1 MSGRI
6 RFTVLAALASASALP
21 AHASQRPG
29 DTLTSSYE
37 VDGVRVIHRRVP
49 SNDIIA
55 VNLYLLGG
63 SRQVT
68 FGNAGI
74 EPLLLAVSERGTAQL
89 TREDLRRPLARTGS
103 AIVIDV
109 EADWTVFGLRTT
121 TRGLGDV
128 WPVFAARVVS
138 PALTMSDVATVR
150 DQFVASLVQRRDSPD
165 EWAEHLADSVA
176 FVGHPYGID
185 PEGTVRSVGSL
196 THEQLRAYHRGQ
208 FVKSRLL
215 LVVVGN
221 VERRELDQLVG
232 STLSRLPAGG
242 YVWTLPD
249 TLPRRPTTVHRDAR
263 ALPTNY
269 VIGYAPGPR
278 ADHPDYDALRVASG
292 IVSGQLFAEVR
303 SRLAL
308 SYAVAAP
315 FRERAIGAVG
325 LYVSTTDPVAALN
338 AMRTEIRALQEV
350 IVDQESLTPLLQQF
364 ITEYFLNNE
373 TNAAQADLL
382 ARSQL
387 YQGDWRRSSA
397 LMQSLRAVT
406 PTDIQRV
413 MRGYF
418 RNLNFAYVGDP
429 RRLPDSAMQA
439 WR

>member
-1 MSGRI
+1 MSPRI
-6 RFTVLAALASASALP
+6 RFSALAALAITAALP
-21 AHASQRPG
+21 AHAAQRPG

-37 VDGVRVIHRRVP
+37 VEGVRVIHRSVP
-49 SNDIIA
+49 SNDIVA
-55 VNLYLLGG
+55 VNLYFLGG

-68 FGNAGI
+68 FDNAGI
-74 EPLLLAVSERGTAQL
+74 EPLLLAASERGTAQL
-89 TREDLRRPLARTGS
+89 TREDLRRALARSGS
-103 AIVIDV
+103 SIVIDV
-109 EADWTVFGLRTT
+109 DADWTVFGLRTT
-121 TRGLGDV
+121 TRSFREV
-128 WPVFAARVVS
+128 WPAFAARVVTPTLS
-138 PALTMSDVATVR
+138 MNDVATVR
-150 DQFVASLVQRRDSPD
+150 DQFVASLMQRRDSP
-165 EWAEHLADSVA
+165 EVWAEHLADSVA
-176 FVGHPYGID
+176 FAGHPYGID
-185 PEGTVRSVGSL
+185 PEGTVRSVASL
-196 THEQLRAYHRGQ
+196 THEQLRAYHRDQ
-208 FVKSRLL
+208 FVRSRLM

-221 VERRELDQLVG
+221 VERRDLEQLVR
-232 STLSRLPAGG
+232 STLGRLPAGS

-249 TLPRRPTTVHRDAR
+249 TLPRRPAAVHREAR

-315 FRERAIGAVG
+315 FRERAVGAVG

-338 AMRTEIRALQEV
+338 AMRAEIRALQDA

-406 PTDIQRV
+406 PADIQRV

-418 RNLNFAYVGDP
+418 RNLSFAYVGDP
-429 RRLPDSAMQA
+429 RRLPDSAIQV